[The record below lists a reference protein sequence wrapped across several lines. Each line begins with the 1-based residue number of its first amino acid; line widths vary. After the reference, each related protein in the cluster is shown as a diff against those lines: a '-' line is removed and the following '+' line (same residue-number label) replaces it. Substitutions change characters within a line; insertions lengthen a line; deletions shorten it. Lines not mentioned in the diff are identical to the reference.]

1 MKKGIVSDFSQ
12 PSEQELEL
20 INGYTRR
27 KFTAEELYVFS
38 VVLCDNEIDRDFER
52 FTDEALGK
60 MAELFIG
67 KTGIFDHSHKTE
79 NQCARIFDCKF
90 EYVEGQKNSI
100 GANYG
105 RLFARAYMPKSERT
119 NQLILEID
127 AGIKKEVSVG
137 LSMGKMVCSVCGE
150 VAGACNHKKG
160 KQYRIS
166 GQKKLCY
173 YDLSEPYDAY
183 EWSFV
188 AVPAQQKAGV
198 VKAFSEEPEI
208 VIGNLTK
215 SLQRG
220 NVVLSIE
227 EAKSLAKGFEALK
240 NEADKA
246 AEFLKRKKLSVIKAF
261 MPDIS
266 GDTQKLMMAA
276 LDRLEFSELYSL
288 FCKAGIENE
297 PVVCELEVGAKP
309 KSKSHNRNNNF
320 VI

>member
-1 MKKGIVSDFSQ
+1 MKTGIVGDFSV
-12 PSEQELEL
+12 PNEEELEL
-20 INGYTRR
+20 INAYTRR
-27 KFTAEELYVFS
+27 KFTAEEIYVFS

-79 NQCARIFDCKF
+79 NQCARIFSCSF
-90 EYVEGQKNSI
+90 QYVEGQNNSL
-100 GANYG
+100 GKPYG

-119 NQLILEID
+119 KELILEID

-137 LSMGKMVCSVCGE
+137 LSMGKSVCSICGE
-150 VAGACNHKKG
+150 MAGSCNHKKG

-166 GQKKLCY
+166 GKKQLCY
-173 YDLSEPYDAY
+173 YDLCEPYDAY

-198 VKAFSEEPEI
+198 VKAFCEEPEI

-215 SLQRG
+215 SFQKG
-220 NVVLSIE
+220 NVVLSAD
-227 EAKSLAKGFEALK
+227 EAKSLAVAFETQKA
-240 NEADKA
+240 EADKA
-246 AEFLKRKKLSVIKAF
+246 AEFLKRKKLSVIKTF
-261 MPDIS
+261 MPEAS
-266 GDTQKLMMAA
+266 EETQKLMMAA
-276 LDRLEFSELYSL
+276 IDRLEFSELYSL
-288 FCKAGIENE
+288 YCKAGLEKE
-297 PVVCELEVGAKP
+297 PVVCELEVGVKQP
-309 KSKSHNRNNNF
+309 VKTSNRNNNF

>member
-1 MKKGIVSDFSQ
+1 MKKGIVSDFSI

-52 FTDEALGK
+52 FTDEALNK

-100 GANYG
+100 GSNYG

-119 NQLILEID
+119 KELILEID

-137 LSMGKMVCSVCGE
+137 LSMGKSACSICGE
-150 VAGACNHKKG
+150 MAGVCNHKKG
-160 KQYRIS
+160 KQYKVS

-173 YDLSEPYDAY
+173 FDLCEPYDAY

-198 VKAFSEEPEI
+198 VKAFCEEPEI

-215 SLQRG
+215 TFQKG
-220 NVVLSIE
+220 NVVLSAE
-227 EAKSLAKGFEALK
+227 EAKGLATAYQALK
-240 NEADKA
+240 AETDKA
-246 AEFLKRKKLSVIKAF
+246 TEFLKRKKLSVVKVF
-261 MPDIS
+261 MPEAS
-266 GDTQKLMMAA
+266 EETVKLMMAA
-276 LDRLEFSELYSL
+276 MDRLKFSELYSL
-288 FCKAGIENE
+288 YCKAGLENE
-297 PVVCELEVGAKP
+297 PVVCELEVNAK
-309 KSKSHNRNNNF
+309 KSSKPTSRNNNF